1 MNILGLDENFQ
12 SVAYLKCT
20 NIIWIR
26 RYYNFDEFQ
35 IETTVQ
41 DWDRK
46 IRYIYRNDYDTLMI
60 AQKIQYQNTRSRGRI
75 VLVSGYDIGYLL
87 NNALVYPRYKRTLE
101 LANMTYDMYNR
112 YTDSFVKS
120 KIKYDNVVST
130 GITVT
135 MQESNEN
142 LGNKFFYL
150 TQNQEMSWKVHYNAT
165 TDECQIIL
173 WKGLDRTQEQNVNSP
188 VIWSTSFRNIFD
200 VEHTQDDSGYKNY
213 AVVVGNGDY
222 ESGNQI
228 VVYVDKVKSGEDKR
242 MLYVDA
248 TAETYDSATE
258 SLTDFKASLTKK
270 GEEELEK
277 RQRVSDSTFKV
288 TDNTFVYLEDYD
300 LGDKCDIII
309 DEIEESYTARI
320 TEIQEVYKN
329 GNRTIELTF
338 GEKSPTLYQKA
349 RLN

>member
-41 DWDRK
+41 DWK
-46 IRYIYRNDYDTLMI
+46 KNIRYIYRNDRDTLMI
-60 AQKIQYQNTRSRGRI
+60 AQKVQYTNTKSRGRV

-87 NNALVYPRYKRTLE
+87 NNALVYPRYKKTLE

-112 YTDSFVKS
+112 FADSFVKNV
-120 KIKYDNVVST
+120 IKYDNVVST

-150 TQNQEMSWKVHYNAT
+150 TQNQEMSWKVRYNAT
-165 TDECQIIL
+165 TNDCQIVL
-173 WKGLDRTQEQNVNSP
+173 WQGLDRTQEQSENSP
-188 VIWSTSFRNIFD
+188 VIWSTQFRNIFD
-200 VEHTQDDSGYKNY
+200 VEHTLDDSGYKNY
-213 AVVVGNGDY
+213 AVVVGNGDF
-222 ESGNQI
+222 ESGNQV
-228 VVYVDKVKSGEDKR
+228 VVYVDRIKQGEEKR

-248 TAETYDSATE
+248 TAETYDPENDNLTAFRN
-258 SLTDFKASLTKK
+258 SLIKK

-320 TEIQEVYKN
+320 TEIQETYKN
-329 GNRTIELTF
+329 GNRTVELTF
-338 GEKSPTLYQKA
+338 GEKAPTLYQKA
-349 RLN
+349 RLA

>member
-12 SVAYLKCT
+12 SIAYLKCT

-41 DWDRK
+41 DWDRR
-46 IRYIYRNDYDTLMI
+46 IRYIYRNDSDTLMM
-60 AQKIQYQNTRSRGRI
+60 AQKVQYTNTKSRGRV

-87 NNALVYPRYKRTLE
+87 NNALVYPRYKKTLE
-101 LANMTYDMYNR
+101 LAQMTYDMYNR
-112 YTDSFVKS
+112 YADSFVKNV
-120 KIKYDNVVST
+120 IKYDNVVPT

-150 TQNQEMSWKVHYNAT
+150 TQNQEMSWKVRYNAT
-165 TDECQIIL
+165 TNDCQIVL
-173 WKGLDRTQEQNVNSP
+173 WKGLDRTQEQSENSP
-188 VIWSTSFRNIFD
+188 LIWSTQFRNIFD
-200 VEHTQDDSGYKNY
+200 VEHTIDDSGYKNY

-222 ESGNQI
+222 ESGNQV
-228 VVYVDKVKSGEDKR
+228 VVYVDRIKQGEEKR

-248 TAETYDSATE
+248 TAETYDSSTE

-320 TEIQEVYKN
+320 TEIQETYKN
-329 GNRTIELTF
+329 GNRTVELTF
-338 GEKSPTLYQKA
+338 GEKAPTLYQKA
-349 RLN
+349 RLA